1 MTISK
6 FDLAMLMDGGPAE
19 MIKTAPLYTS
29 WCFTCSR
36 LGTASRQEWRYH
48 LQVCKRSARN

>member
-1 MTISK
+1 MND
-6 FDLAMLMDGGPAE
+6 FELAMLMDGGPAE
-19 MIKTAPLYTS
+19 MIKTKPLITW

-48 LQVCKRSARN
+48 LNVCKRSAAN